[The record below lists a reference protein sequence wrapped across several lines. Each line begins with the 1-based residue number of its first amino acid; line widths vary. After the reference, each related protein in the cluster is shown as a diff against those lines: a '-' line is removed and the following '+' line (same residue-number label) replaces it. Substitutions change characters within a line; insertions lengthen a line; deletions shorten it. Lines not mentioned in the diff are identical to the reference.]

1 MSSAV
6 PHFREVAPK
15 YMAMFLADFPRLN
28 KLDAAAVFGNFGHE
42 SKGLTDDQED
52 APTVKGSRGGRNWAQ
67 WTGPRRRALE
77 SYCKRNGLDPD
88 SDIAAYKFLWV
99 ELHGDEKKA
108 IDALRAAVTLE
119 QKVVAFEK
127 AYLRA
132 GIKHYPERQR
142 WARIALEAYEAA
154 DWKAIEAEPVPEVPV
169 APQIVPDNW
178 LGALIEI
185 IKALFEWIKGL
196 RK

>member
-154 DWKAIEAEPVPEVPV
+154 DWKAEPSPELPANPV
-169 APQIVPDNW
+169 ELPPAAGQWVID
-178 LGALIEI
+178 L